1 MRDIDGETRPMGAAS
16 DAGADEYRLEVI
28 VYLPVILRDY

>member
-1 MRDIDGETRPMGAAS
+1 MGAAS

-28 VYLPVILRDY
+28 VYLPVILRP